1 MAKSPSCLG
10 EITPCHGEIT
20 TSNAHEIHLILK
32 SPHFSWWKSPIF
44 SKNASI
50 PEIFPRLL
58 RGGSW
63 GWQALGFPEL
73 LDVAAQGC
81 EILLA
86 PRWDGHPE
94 SPTFFWANEDWW
106 CIYIYIY
113 IYISNYKHHSF
124 MMFYGVMDQLLTYSK
139 MFKGSC
145 YRPFKNNLHSER
157 VSGEPSPLTSQ
168 PANLHGQVSPAST
181 SATHRML
188 LGKAA
193 RKKRRRHALKTV
205 STLQRFFKSALKM
218 VEILDKPPSSRDLMP
233 FHHPHVA
240 NSHNL
245 GDPRLDQATLA
256 GISSFPPS
264 RPVGCGMIL

>member
-1 MAKSPSCLG
+1 MNLWWLNHHHVLVKSPLVMVKSRPQMPMKS
-10 EITPCHGEIT
+10 IWSSNPPIFHGE
-20 TSNAHEIHLILK
+20 N
-32 SPHFSWWKSPIF
+32 PPYFP
-44 SKNASI
+44 KNASI

-106 CIYIYIY
+106 CIYIYIH

-124 MMFYGVMDQLLTYSK
+124 MMFYGVIDQLLTYSK

-193 RKKRRRHALKTV
+193 RKKH
-205 STLQRFFKSALKM
+205 
-218 VEILDKPPSSRDLMP
+218 VEDM
-233 FHHPHVA
+233 H
-240 NSHNL
+240 
-245 GDPRLDQATLA
+245 
-256 GISSFPPS
+256 
-264 RPVGCGMIL
+264 